1 MIKMNL
7 LTKQKQTH
15 RLENELMVIRGKA
28 GRRDSWGSWNGQ
40 EQSPVFKMDNQQEL
54 NCIAQGTVL
63 NVMWQP
69 G

>member
-1 MIKMNL
+1 MNL

-28 GRRDSWGSWNGQ
+28 GRRDSWGCWNGQ

>member
-1 MIKMNL
+1 MNL

-15 RLENELMVIRGKA
+15 RLENELMVIGGKA

>member
-1 MIKMNL
+1 
-7 LTKQKQTH
+7 
-15 RLENELMVIRGKA
+15 MVIGGKA

-40 EQSPVFKMDNQQEL
+40 EQSPVIKMYNQQEL